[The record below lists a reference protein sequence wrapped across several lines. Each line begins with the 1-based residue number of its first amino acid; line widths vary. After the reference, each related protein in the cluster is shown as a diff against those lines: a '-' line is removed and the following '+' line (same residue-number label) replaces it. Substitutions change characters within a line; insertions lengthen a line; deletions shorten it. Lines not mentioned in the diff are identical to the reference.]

1 MNDRILEILLGHIPE
16 AIYFALFIIF
26 AKKLKTRR
34 IIFVIIAVVEYLLVF
49 NVIRY
54 SIWSHI
60 LFFILMYL
68 LLKMLYKERTQITD
82 IFTMG
87 VASVFLILISILSY
101 ILVYMITNEFY
112 IYAVTSKIILFILLF
127 LIKSKLNNIQKVYK
141 KFWNRNDKISKRMKS
156 TTFRALNTIL
166 FNVMFFMLN
175 LGIIIAGIFF
185 GR

>member
-60 LFFILMYL
+60 AFFILMYL
-68 LLKMLYKERTQITD
+68 LLKVLYKDKAQITD
-82 IFTMG
+82 IFSLSI
-87 VASVFLILISILSY
+87 ASVILVLECIISYIVVKLFTTNFYVYAVVAKLILFTFL
-101 ILVYMITNEFY
+101 MI
-112 IYAVTSKIILFILLF
+112 IRP
-127 LIKSKLNNIQKVYK
+127 KLNNIQKVYK
-141 KFWNRNDKISKRMKS
+141 KFWNRNDKVVKKMKT
-156 TTFRALNTIL
+156 TTFRAINTIA
-166 FNVMFFMLN
+166 FNIMFYLLN
-175 LGIIIAGIFF
+175 ACLLSALYKW
-185 GR
+185 